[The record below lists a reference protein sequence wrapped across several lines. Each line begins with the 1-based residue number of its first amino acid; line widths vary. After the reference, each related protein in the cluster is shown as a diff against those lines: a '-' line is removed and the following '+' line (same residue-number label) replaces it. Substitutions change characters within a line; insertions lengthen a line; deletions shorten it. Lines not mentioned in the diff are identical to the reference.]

1 MFYTHRSEHNSPT
14 QGWVVLNDFLAKTTE
29 RGIKKIAVEKPNKY
43 YLRHVAK
50 ESVFVVVLIL
60 TTKGMGVRYMETVQ
74 IIFTIFCKSETSL
87 KQSLF
92 L

>member
-43 YLRHVAK
+43 YLRHVVKEAK
-50 ESVFVVVLIL
+50 IN
-60 TTKGMGVRYMETVQ
+60 Q
-74 IIFTIFCKSETSL
+74 
-87 KQSLF
+87 
-92 L
+92 

>member
-1 MFYTHRSEHNSPT
+1 MTKNENTNLPFRRTPHNLGRCSTLTEVSTIPT

-43 YLRHVAK
+43 CLRHVVK

-60 TTKGMGVRYMETVQ
+60 TMQGMGVRYMETV
-74 IIFTIFCKSETSL
+74 
-87 KQSLF
+87 
-92 L
+92 